1 MLTEAKQMAKEV
13 IEEAQTGTFALW
25 EECDTLSYYYL
36 FNIDDKGGNI
46 SNFRNAGKSSNKEF
60 IFYKKYDYDLARG
73 GINLVHSVLSGY
85 VTNMSAQFGDLSF
98 AVTVRSYSYKYTGN
112 MADAQNNPQFLG
124 YETFVG
130 EFRNRDYRF
139 IGCCNSIPDRIS
151 YAAQIQ
157 DVSAWMPFYL
167 TLLLFSQKIMR
178 FLTLPILYIVVLV
191 LYFIRL
197 SETIVRWEHIVVVSS

>member
-85 VTNMSAQFGDLSF
+85 VTNMSAQFGESF
-98 AVTVRSYSYKYTGN
+98 LCRNGLPIRISYTGN

-151 YAAQIQ
+151 YAAQNPGRERVDAILPYPTP
-157 DVSAWMPFYL
+157 VFP
-167 TLLLFSQKIMR
+167 KIMR